1 MTLHLVFPKSYFNF
15 AEVRTFIMSRV
26 LQSSIFRALCA
37 IIVGVLLVKYREE
50 TVTGITIAIGVLFF
64 VSGMVSI
71 IAYYAARNRKSTVE
85 IFDAEGRPLNQ
96 PTPSFPIVGIGSA
109 VLGAVLALMPGTF
122 VNLLMYVLAA
132 ILVLGGLN
140 QMFNLAS
147 ASRWAQIGLTW
158 WVMPVFTVLM
168 GILAFVKPSLIAS
181 APLLIIGLCMVI
193 YGLIELINV
202 IKLYRCRKQFEE
214 LESVRHTAEEQ
225 NTDAADATEEV
236 ETVTA
241 EEINEEIDEDIDTK
255 A

>member
-1 MTLHLVFPKSYFNF
+1 
-15 AEVRTFIMSRV
+15 MSKV

-37 IIVGVLLVKYREE
+37 IVVGILLVKYREE

-71 IAYYAARNRKSTVE
+71 IAYYAARSKKSTVE
-85 IFDAEGRPLNQ
+85 IFDAEGRPLRQ
-96 PTPSFPIVGIGSA
+96 PTPSFPLVGIGSA
-109 VLGAVLALMPGTF
+109 VLGAVLALMPATF
-122 VNLLMYVLAA
+122 VSLLMYVLAA

-147 ASRWAQIGLTW
+147 ATRWAHIGLTW

-214 LESVRHTAEEQ
+214 LESVRHTAEQ
-225 NTDAADATEEV
+225 NTDAAGAIEEIQ
-236 ETVTA
+236 TVTA
-241 EEINEEIDEDIDTK
+241 EETEQDADTK
-255 A
+255 E